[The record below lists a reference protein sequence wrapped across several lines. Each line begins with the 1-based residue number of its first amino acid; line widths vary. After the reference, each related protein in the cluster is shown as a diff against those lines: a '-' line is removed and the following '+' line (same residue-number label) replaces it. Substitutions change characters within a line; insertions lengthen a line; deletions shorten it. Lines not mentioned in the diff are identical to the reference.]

1 MPKSHGKEKRA
12 AKQKKKRQARQKE
25 RSERVRSFRVP
36 EAQGDDLLASCGY
49 DADQSLP
56 SEWLSLPEQ
65 ERLDRVARYHERA
78 LDPKRKPPSMQRHSG
93 MHVGVENQLASGTP
107 PQVGEALARLVREG
121 MSRHDAVHALGWV
134 MTEHMRRAVETRKPV
149 DNDAYLRDLEE
160 LTLPRWLEMAGV
172 GAARK

>member
-12 AKQKKKRQARQKE
+12 AKQKKRRQVRQKA
-25 RSERVRSFRVP
+25 RAERVRSFRVP
-36 EAQGDDLLASCGY
+36 EGADLLASCGY
-49 DADQSLP
+49 DAEQSLP
-56 SEWLSLPEQ
+56 EGWLALPEQ

-78 LDPKRKPPSMQRHSG
+78 LDPKRLPPSMQRHSG
-93 MHVGVENQLASGTP
+93 MHVGVENQLASGQP
-107 PQVGEALARLVREG
+107 PQVGDALARLMRDG

-134 MTEHMRRAVETRKPV
+134 MTEHMRRAVEARRAV

-172 GAARK
+172 K